1 VTRFKGGEVAENP
14 PYPLGDV
21 RNKGLRRGCR
31 KVSGNGVDESR
42 KWARYEISKAGK
54 G

>member
-1 VTRFKGGEVAENP
+1 MTRFEGGEVAENP

-21 RNKGLRRGCR
+21 RNKGMKRGCHM
-31 KVSGNGVDESR
+31 VSGNDIIESR
-42 KWARYEISKAGK
+42 KWVRYEMSEVVK